1 MKALQKE
8 KKQIKIDLE
17 KNKKLN
23 GQLKNEIRLLKL
35 KLSEMEK
42 SKSVSKA

>member
-1 MKALQKE
+1 MRALQKQ

-23 GQLKNEIRLLKL
+23 NDLKDEIRLLKL
-35 KLSEMEK
+35 KLSEISK

>member
-23 GQLKNEIRLLKL
+23 GQLKNEIRLLKM
-35 KLSEMEK
+35 KLSEIEK

>member
-17 KNKKLN
+17 KNKKIN

-35 KLSEMEK
+35 KLSEIEK
-42 SKSVSKA
+42 SKSLLKA

>member
-1 MKALQKE
+1 MRALQKQ

-23 GQLKNEIRLLKL
+23 NDLKDEIRLLKL
-35 KLSEMEK
+35 KLSEITK

>member
-35 KLSEMEK
+35 KLSEIEN

>member
-35 KLSEMEK
+35 KLSEIEK
-42 SKSVSKA
+42 SKSVSIA

>member
-35 KLSEMEK
+35 KLSEIEK